1 MSALTNAEP
10 LISYRRDVA
19 ATFVDALK
27 KNGIRLSVML
37 PDAVLHPMNEL
48 LLGDSQMRSIMCS
61 REDEGIAIA
70 MGASWG
76 GLRSAIT
83 MEGSGIGLSVNIIGR
98 AMLQRSPT
106 LMIVSHNTVF
116 GEKQSYH
123 AATRTI
129 VEPVL
134 STMRV
139 PYYVLKTADEIP
151 WAVKEILGTM
161 DGQRIPVAIC
171 VPRHILIDG

>member
-1 MSALTNAEP
+1 MNAASNAEP
-10 LISYRRDVA
+10 LIPYRRDVA
-19 ATFVDALK
+19 ATFVDVLK
-27 KNGIRLSVML
+27 KNGIRLSVIL
-37 PDAVLHPMNEL
+37 PDAVLHSMNQL
-48 LLGDSQMRSIMCS
+48 LMEDRDLRSIMCS

-70 MGASWG
+70 MGAAWG
-76 GLRSAIT
+76 GLRSVVT

-106 LMIVSHNTVF
+106 LMIVSHNTVL

-134 STMRV
+134 SAMRV
-139 PYYVLKTADEIP
+139 PYYVLKRADEIP
-151 WAVKEILGTM
+151 LVVKEILSTM

-171 VPRHILIDG
+171 VPRHIMVDG

>member
-1 MSALTNAEP
+1 MRKTSNAAS
-10 LISYRRDVA
+10 LIPYRHDVA
-19 ATFVDALK
+19 ATFVEVLK
-27 KNGIRLSVML
+27 QNSIRLCVML
-37 PDAVLHPMNEL
+37 ADAVLHPVNEL
-48 LLGDSQMRSIMCS
+48 LLRDSEIRTLMCS
-61 REDEGIAIA
+61 REDEGVAIA
-70 MGASWG
+70 MGAAWAG
-76 GLRSAIT
+76 MRSVVT

-116 GEKQSYH
+116 GEKQHYH

-134 STMRV
+134 AAMRV
-139 PYYVLKTADEIP
+139 PYYVLKAAEEIP
-151 WAVKEILGTM
+151 FVVKELLATM

-171 VPRHILIDG
+171 VPRHILIHS